1 MPMSTRYKGSKTPA
15 RSIASPLN
23 ALVPRKK
30 RSSKPRVVASK
41 NLKIAIQKEVK
52 KTEETK
58 YVSEPLVYSGPG
70 TTYPSTYINFN
81 SLINSTGD
89 WYRCLPVTGQGVDSY
104 QRVGNRIKPTSV
116 WVDWTFRFDTS
127 ATDANSRDIDIV
139 LFICKE
145 KSRNKYHAATTNGAM
160 ESSYAT
166 FLDEGNGNNTAFDG
180 TTKGMM
186 HPVDSAS
193 ITLIKRKVI
202 RLYKPAGLQNDNDLT
217 KAATTPSQLTA
228 TYRHTFKKVPTLK
241 YELASSQIPDNFNI
255 AWAVGY
261 RYRDGTAPDSAGGL
275 LKVDAMTHMRFK
287 DS

>member
-15 RSIASPLN
+15 RAIASPLN
-23 ALVPRKK
+23 ALVPRKRK
-30 RSSKPRVVASK
+30 STKPRVVASK

-58 YVSEPLVYSGPG
+58 YVSEQLVYGGPG
-70 TTYPSTYINFN
+70 TTYPSTYVNFN
-81 SLINSTGD
+81 SLINSSAD

-116 WVDWTFRFDTS
+116 TVDWNFRFDTS
-127 ATDANSRDIDIV
+127 ATDAYSRDIDIV
-139 LFICKE
+139 LYICKE
-145 KSRNKYHAATTNGAM
+145 KSRNKYNASTTNGAM
-160 ESSYAT
+160 ETSYAT
-166 FLDEGNGNNTAFDG
+166 FLDEGNGNNTAFAG
-180 TTKGMM
+180 TSKSMM
-186 HPVDSAS
+186 YPVDSAS

-202 RLYKPAGLQNDNDLT
+202 RLYKPAGLMNDNDLT
-217 KAATTPSQLTA
+217 KASTTPTQLVA

-261 RYRDGTAPDSAGGL
+261 RYRDGTAPDTAGGL
-275 LKVDAMTHMRFK
+275 LVVDAITAMRFK